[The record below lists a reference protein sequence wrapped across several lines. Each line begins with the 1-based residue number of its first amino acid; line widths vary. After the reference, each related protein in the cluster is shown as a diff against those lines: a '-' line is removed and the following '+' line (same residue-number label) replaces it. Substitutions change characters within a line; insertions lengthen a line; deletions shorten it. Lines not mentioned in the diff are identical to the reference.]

1 MCHKDLMDKTRGHN
15 SELLLQILQ
24 QKTQQN
30 NKQKTNKTPKADYK
44 IPSNTVKDVC

>member
-1 MCHKDLMDKTRGHN
+1 MCHKDLMDKTRGYN

-30 NKQKTNKTPKADYK
+30 NKKKTNKQKHQK
-44 IPSNTVKDVC
+44 LNTKFQVIQ